1 MQVPAQYRA
10 VIAQNLRRGLASF
23 KVPEPMT
30 LRQHAELHFYLS
42 AESSYVEK
50 RWEAWPF
57 QRAILACV
65 GNDDIQEV
73 DVQKSA
79 RVGYTKIL
87 LAAIAYFA
95 EHRRRNQV
103 LWQPTDSARDEFVKT
118 ELEPML
124 RDVRVMHPIFP
135 TRLARHK
142 DNTLLVKKFI
152 GSMLH
157 LRGGRSADNYRRLSP
172 SVGYLDEFS
181 SFDSNID
188 GEGDPGDL
196 AAKRLEGATFPKLV
210 VGSTPKIAG
219 VCLMEKRANGAVA
232 RYDYHI
238 NCPHCAGH
246 HALTWGGKDE
256 PHGFKWVDR
265 DPDSVRHLC
274 PHCGAQIT
282 QAEYLDAAES
292 GFWYGDDGTTIDHDG
307 VFRNAVGEVIPPHRR
322 IAFRVWTG
330 YTPISDDVKALTL
343 HYYLDGLFH
352 KIMDARG
359 TVSFD
364 ITAKGIPFMRYRFMG
379 AYSPIADGANPSNV
393 DYAAFMKPLGVNKA
407 NTPTWALGAY
417 TGCLQQLTFDVANQ
431 LVWRSLVSCEGA
443 EITERQPT
451 GNILLELPRIAQLNW
466 PQMVLDAQE
475 QAVSITH
482 GKVAGNIIDVRLP
495 KAQLTNPAYSDQDG
509 TAMLGLNLN
518 VNPDQG
524 NDEIEIVVR

>member
-1 MQVPAQYRA
+1 MAKSMRKT
-10 VIAQNLRRGLASF
+10 LLLA
-23 KVPEPMT
+23 KLQTQLGQDALPT
-30 LRQHAELHFYLS
+30 AS
-42 AESSYVEK
+42 AN
-50 RWEAWPF
+50 
-57 QRAILACV
+57 AILLRNVTATPISLEMAERALLRPYLGNSGQIPTAYYAQIEGEVELAGSGVAGTPPAWGALLQAC
-65 GNDDIQEV
+65 G
-73 DVQKSA
+73 
-79 RVGYTKIL
+79 
-87 LAAIAYFA
+87 FA
-95 EHRRRNQV
+95 E
-103 LWQPTDSARDEFVKT
+103 
-118 ELEPML
+118 
-124 RDVRVMHPIFP
+124 
-135 TRLARHK
+135 
-142 DNTLLVKKFI
+142 
-152 GSMLH
+152 
-157 LRGGRSADNYRRLSP
+157 
-172 SVGYLDEFS
+172 
-181 SFDSNID
+181 
-188 GEGDPGDL
+188 
-196 AAKRLEGATFPKLV
+196 
-210 VGSTPKIAG
+210 
-219 VCLMEKRANGAVA
+219 
-232 RYDYHI
+232 
-238 NCPHCAGH
+238 
-246 HALTWGGKDE
+246 
-256 PHGFKWVDR
+256 
-265 DPDSVRHLC
+265 
-274 PHCGAQIT
+274 
-282 QAEYLDAAES
+282 
-292 GFWYGDDGTTIDHDG
+292 TIEDG
-307 VFRNAVGEVIPPHRR
+307 VSV
-322 IAFRVWTG
+322 T

-379 AYSPIADGANPSNV
+379 AYSPITDGANPSNV

-407 NTPTWALGAY
+407 NTPTWALGTY